1 MRMSMKLGNLSTAI
15 ALIAY
20 FGASSAAHAANGVPK
35 PAHIVVVMEENHAY
49 DEIIGSSSAPY
60 LNSLASQGALFT
72 QSFAIEHP
80 SQPNYLDIF
89 SGTDQ
94 GVTSDNCPQS
104 FSTANLGGELLKAGY
119 TFKGYSEELP
129 STGSTTCSVNN
140 YVRRHCPWTDFVSG
154 TYAVPASD
162 SLPFQ
167 NYYPGT
173 ISPVN
178 YNNLPTVSFVIPD
191 LMDDMHNG
199 TIAQADSWAQEYIDG
214 YAQWAKKNNS
224 LLIITWD
231 EDDYTESN
239 RICTI
244 IVGQSV
250 IPGQY
255 SNTINHY
262 SILRTIEDAYG
273 LPYAGQSGSVSPINY
288 IWN

>member
-1 MRMSMKLGNLSTAI
+1 MPMKFSRFAKGAAVLLGVGLT
-15 ALIAY
+15 
-20 FGASSAAHAANGVPK
+20 GAAHAANGVPK
-35 PAHIVVVMEENHAY
+35 FAHIVVVMEENHAY

-60 LNSLASQGALFT
+60 LNTLAAEGALFT
-72 QSFAIEHP
+72 QSYAIEHP
-80 SQPNYLDIF
+80 SQPNYFDIF

-119 TFKGYSEELP
+119 TFKGYAEELP
-129 STGSTTCSVNN
+129 STGDTTCSINN

-154 TYAVPASD
+154 TDAVPASD
-162 SLPFQ
+162 ALPY
-167 NYYPGT
+167 NGYYPGT

-199 TIAQADSWAQEYIDG
+199 TVQEGDTWAQKNIDG
-214 YAQWAKKNNS
+214 YAQWAKTHNS

-231 EDDYTESN
+231 EDDYSDN
-239 RICTI
+239 NHICTI
-244 IVGQSV
+244 MVGQGV

-262 SILRTIEDAYG
+262 NVLRTIEDSYG
-273 LPYAGQSGSVSPINY
+273 LPYAGESSTATTINY